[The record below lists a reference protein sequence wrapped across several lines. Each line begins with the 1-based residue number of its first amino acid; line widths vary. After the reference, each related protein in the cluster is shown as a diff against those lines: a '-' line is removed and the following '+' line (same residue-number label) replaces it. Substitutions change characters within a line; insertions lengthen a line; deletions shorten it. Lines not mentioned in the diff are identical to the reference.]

1 MSMPNFLPTYRSV
14 KLRLA
19 AVTCAM
25 LLAAP
30 AESQAPSPFT
40 VSTPAMTYADI
51 ADLALPAPVVAQ
63 VQVAEASR
71 LKGDAAGQVPPGKAR
86 FLVEATIIS
95 LLKGR
100 GALPP
105 KVSYLVDLP
114 LSSAGRAPKLAKKSQ
129 HILFASPVPGRPA
142 DLRLVASD
150 AHIPASPWEV
160 ERLRNILG
168 EAARPDAAPRI
179 SGIGRAFHVPGS
191 IQGESETQLFLQTAD
206 GRPVSLNVL
215 RRPGERAR
223 WAVALA
229 EIIDDA
235 AGPPRRDSLLW
246 YRLACTL
253 PRVLPRSSLSESDP
267 AFAPAIQ
274 IDYRMILDGLGPC
287 TRNRGAGR
295 PTL

>member
-1 MSMPNFLPTYRSV
+1 MSMTNFLPTYRSV

-19 AVTCAM
+19 ATCFAM
-25 LLAAP
+25 LLGAP
-30 AESQAPSPFT
+30 AESQVPSAAP
-40 VSTPAMTYADI
+40 ALTYADI
-51 ADLALPAPVVAQ
+51 ADLGLPAPIVAQ

-71 LKGDAAGQVPPGKAR
+71 LKGEAAGQVPPGKAR

-105 KVSYLVDLP
+105 KVNYLVDLP
-114 LSSAGRAPKLAKKSQ
+114 ISPSGRAPKLAKKSQ
-129 HILFASPVPGRPA
+129 YILFASPVPGRPA

-150 AHIPASPWEV
+150 AHIPAGPTEI
-160 ERLRNILG
+160 ERVRNILG

-215 RRPGERAR
+215 RRPGERPR

-229 EIIDDA
+229 EIVDDA

-253 PRVLPRSSLSESDP
+253 PRVLPRSSLTETDP
-267 AFAPAIQ
+267 AFTAAIQ
-274 IDYRMILDGLGPC
+274 VDYRMILDGLGPC
-287 TRNRGAGR
+287 TRNRGAAR
-295 PTL
+295 PAL

>member
-1 MSMPNFLPTYRSV
+1 MSMTNSLPTYRSV
-14 KLRLA
+14 KLRFA
-19 AVTCAM
+19 ALCCAM
-25 LLAAP
+25 LLGAP
-30 AESQAPSPFT
+30 AESQAPALSP
-40 VSTPAMTYADI
+40 ALTYADI
-51 ADLALPAPVVAQ
+51 ADLGLPAPIVAQ
-63 VQVAEASR
+63 VQVSGASR
-71 LKGDAAGQVPPGKAR
+71 LKGEAAGQIPPGKAR
-86 FLVEATIIS
+86 FLVEATVIS

-105 KVSYLVDLP
+105 KVNYLVDLP
-114 LSSAGRAPKLAKKSQ
+114 LSPAGRAPKLAKKSQ

-150 AHIPASPWEV
+150 AHIPASVGEI
-160 ERLRNILG
+160 ERVRNILG

-215 RRPGERAR
+215 RRPGERPR

-229 EIIDDA
+229 EIVDDS

-253 PRVLPRSSLSESDP
+253 PRSLPRSSLSDSDP
-267 AFAPAIQ
+267 AFTAAIQ
-274 IDYRMILDGLGPC
+274 IDYRLIMDALGPC
-287 TRNRGAGR
+287 TRNRGAVR
-295 PTL
+295 PAV